1 MRNGHGMN
9 DDLPLGRR
17 ATYPGSYDPSVLRTI
32 ERRTARQEIGI
43 GDPLP
48 FLGEDVW
55 NCYEL
60 SWLAPSGLPQV
71 GVLTLRVPVDSPRIV
86 ESKSLKLYLGGFG
99 GSKFE
104 DSATVRSTVED
115 DLSRETGSAVW
126 VIVRDQD
133 AIRHLRDF
141 TTFCLDHLPVSV
153 DRYERSPDLLA
164 ATGKIG
170 RDAVHTHLFR
180 SVCPI
185 TGQPDWGSV
194 AIAYRGRLLDRASV
208 LRYLVSYRETADFH
222 EVATERIFVDL
233 RRATDATELTVDARF
248 LRRGG
253 IDINPYRS
261 TASPRAPIVRLPRQ

>member
-1 MRNGHGMN
+1 MN
-9 DDLPLGRR
+9 NDLPLGRR

-60 SWLAPSGLPQV
+60 SWLAPSGLPRV
-71 GVLTLRVPVDSPRIV
+71 GILTLRVPVDSVRIV
-86 ESKSLKLYLGGFG
+86 ESKSMKLYLGGFG

-104 DSATVRSTVED
+104 DSAAVRLAIED
-115 DLSRETGSAVW
+115 DLSRETGSVVQA
-126 VIVRDQD
+126 IVRSLDDVQ
-133 AIRHLRDF
+133 RLREF
-141 TTFCLDHLPVSV
+141 ATFCLDRLPISV

-164 ATGKIG
+164 PTGKTG

-194 AIAYRGRLLDRASV
+194 AITYRGRLLDRASV
-208 LRYLVSYRETADFH
+208 LRYLVSYRKTVDFH
-222 EVATERIFVDL
+222 EVAAERIFVDL
-233 RRATDATELTVDARF
+233 HKATDATELTVDARF

-253 IDINPYRS
+253 IDINPFRS
-261 TASPRAPIVRLPRQ
+261 TSNQDASMVRLPRQ